1 MGQKLD
7 LIKVLLALFHILLLL
22 DFFKLFQGLFLKNH
36 FHELYKTDVLIVDPH
51 LVIICSST
59 SKNCFQVLCIS

>member
-7 LIKVLLALFHILLLL
+7 LIKVLLALFHILLL
-22 DFFKLFQGLFLKNH
+22 FRLFQAFSRAVFKKNN

-59 SKNCFQVLCIS
+59 SKNCFQVL